1 MRMALFTRFTKC
13 LEGGILHVV
22 DLDLRAVDPSDQS
35 GCWIQVSCKLSSH
48 KGLYTPSEKR
58 ACN

>member
-22 DLDLRAVDPSDQS
+22 DLDLDLRAVDPS
-35 GCWIQVSCKLSSH
+35 
-48 KGLYTPSEKR
+48 
-58 ACN
+58 N

>member
-22 DLDLRAVDPSDQS
+22 DLELRAIDPS
-35 GCWIQVSCKLSSH
+35 
-48 KGLYTPSEKR
+48 
-58 ACN
+58 N

>member
-22 DLDLRAVDPSDQS
+22 DMELHAIDPS
-35 GCWIQVSCKLSSH
+35 
-48 KGLYTPSEKR
+48 
-58 ACN
+58 N